1 MVIGVS
7 DSSSVTHE
15 SLSGQRYLRDLSR
28 YLRIRRKFWDELNR
42 TGFFLIDFLITQ
54 SVSDCKRA
62 GLGDKARE
70 ILSRAEFENAA
81 LPELDELDS
90 LNLREMLFSRLALL
104 AYKLESG
111 KKGRH
116 RRQQTL
122 LQKSLES
129 TLADLKNLG
138 LEREAKKTIKRATS
152 HAKAKRQRNAIAQ
165 K

>member
-7 DSSSVTHE
+7 DSSNVTHE

-28 YLRIRRKFWDELNR
+28 YLRIRRKFWDELNS
-42 TGFFLIDFLITQ
+42 TGSFLIDFLITQ
-54 SVSDCKRA
+54 SVSDCRRA

-70 ILSRAEFENAA
+70 LLSQAEFENAS
-81 LPELDELDS
+81 LPKFDELDNS
-90 LNLREMLFSRLALL
+90 TLEKMLLSRLALL
-104 AYKLESG
+104 AHRLESG
-111 KKGRH
+111 KRGRH
-116 RRQQTL
+116 FHQQAL

-138 LEREAKKTIKRATS
+138 LEREAKKTIKRSAS
-152 HAKAKRQRNAIAQ
+152 HAKAKRQHSAIDQ